1 MAVVAAGHHV
11 LQDGQVKE
19 IIIYV
24 AVAQVASVNLLE
36 AAAAAVVMA
45 VVTAIVA
52 HH

>member
-1 MAVVAAGHHV
+1 MAAGHHV

-24 AVAQVASVNLLE
+24 AVAQVALAGLG
-36 AAAAAVVMA
+36 ALAAAAVVMA